1 MHSSG
6 CFDEGEV
13 DTVAVPVGEGV
24 GDAVAEGVV
33 GYLSQLAVVH
43 MDIL

>member
-13 DTVAVPVGEGV
+13 DAVAVPVGEGV
-24 GDAVAEGVV
+24 GDAAAEGVI
-33 GYLSQLAVVH
+33 GDLSVS
-43 MDIL
+43 